1 MALGLELAHFLRD
14 VKTEDRRSV
23 DRAHGRR
30 GCLATSTSVLTE
42 MRVSGRT
49 VALRRRFEGAFGRL
63 WGGGWPILQTAVAAS
78 LAWTLA
84 TVVLGHESPFF
95 ASIAAVISLGVAV
108 GQESRRAAE
117 LVFGVACGLTVADL
131 LVLAIGTGPVQIGA
145 VVALAMAAA
154 MLLGGGTLLVTE
166 AAVSGLLVVTLDPT
180 TQGLSPDRFL
190 DALVG
195 SGVALAISA
204 LFPNDPRRMV
214 GRAVQPIFD
223 ELIVMLGEITA
234 ALHTDDLE
242 LAEEALKKARI
253 LDARV
258 SGLKEALAAGY
269 GTARISPPRRRDL
282 GYLAHHAAAAD
293 QLDFAVRNTRVLARA
308 AVNMLQEGK
317 HAPEQLPEALLD
329 LARAVETLGAYL
341 DRFDHLDTRHF
352 ALQAAESAT
361 AVLRE
366 RNDLETSVLIGQIQ
380 STVMDLLRASGME
393 YSESREALRQAA
405 RHAYEKEP
413 A

>member
-1 MALGLELAHFLRD
+1 MTTA
-14 VKTEDRRSV
+14 
-23 DRAHGRR
+23 
-30 GCLATSTSVLTE
+30 VLTGT
-42 MRVSGRT
+42 RINGGIS
-49 VALRRRFEGAFGRL
+49 AFRRRLQAAFERL

-78 LAWTLA
+78 VAWYLA
-84 TVVLGHESPFF
+84 TVLLGHESPFF

-108 GQESRRAAE
+108 GQEGRRAAE

-131 LVLAIGTGPVQIGA
+131 LVLAIGTGPVQIGV

-195 SGVALAISA
+195 SGVALSVSA

-214 GRAVQPIFD
+214 ERATQPIFD

-242 LAEEALKKARI
+242 MAEHALGKARGI
-253 LDARV
+253 DSRMNR
-258 SGLKEALAAGY
+258 LKEALAAGY
-269 GTARISPPRRRDL
+269 GTARLSPPRRRDF
-282 GYLAHHAAAAD
+282 GYLAHYAAAAD
-293 QLDFAVRNTRVLARA
+293 QLDLAVRNTRVLARA
-308 AVNMLQEGK
+308 AVNMLQDGK
-317 HAPEQLPEALLD
+317 HAPEQLSEALLD

-341 DRFDHLDTRHF
+341 ERFDHLDTRHF

-361 AVLRE
+361 AVLKE
-366 RNDLETSVLIGQIQ
+366 RNDLETSMLVGQIQ
-380 STVMDLLRASGME
+380 STAVDLLRASGMD
-393 YSESREALRQAA
+393 YTESRQALREAA
-405 RHAYEKEP
+405 RHAYEEP
-413 A
+413 APGN

>member
-1 MALGLELAHFLRD
+1 MTTA
-14 VKTEDRRSV
+14 
-23 DRAHGRR
+23 
-30 GCLATSTSVLTE
+30 VLTGT
-42 MRVSGRT
+42 RIHGGIS
-49 VALRRRFEGAFGRL
+49 AFRRRLEAAFERL

-78 LAWTLA
+78 VAWYLA
-84 TVVLGHESPFF
+84 TVLLGHESPFF

-108 GQESRRAAE
+108 GQEGRRAAE
-117 LVFGVACGLTVADL
+117 LVFGVACGLTIADL
-131 LVLAIGTGPVQIGA
+131 LVLAIGTGPVQIGV

-195 SGVALAISA
+195 SGVALSVSA

-214 GRAVQPIFD
+214 ERATQPIFD

-242 LAEEALKKARI
+242 MAEHALGKARGI
-253 LDARV
+253 DSRMNR
-258 SGLKEALAAGY
+258 LKEALAAGY
-269 GTARISPPRRRDL
+269 GTARLSPPRRRDF
-282 GYLAHHAAAAD
+282 GYLAHYAAAAD
-293 QLDFAVRNTRVLARA
+293 QLDLAVRNTRVLARA
-308 AVNMLQEGK
+308 AVNMLQDGK
-317 HAPEQLPEALLD
+317 RAPELLSEALLD

-341 DRFDHLDTRHF
+341 ERFDHLDTRHF

-361 AVLRE
+361 AVLKE
-366 RNDLETSVLIGQIQ
+366 RNDLETSMLVGQIQ
-380 STVMDLLRASGME
+380 STAVDLLRASGMD
-393 YSESREALRQAA
+393 YTESRQALREAA
-405 RHAYEKEP
+405 RHAYEEP
-413 A
+413 APGN